1 MPKIIFMKKVL
12 FTLAVVSIGLQ
23 VSAQK
28 FMTRSGKISFFSTT
42 PIENIEAF
50 NNEVAAAVNTATSD
64 VVFQVPVKSFK
75 FEKQLMQEHF
85 NESYMESDKF
95 PKAEFKGKMN
105 ATDLSKD
112 GTYKTVV
119 NGKLTIHGVTKDVQI
134 PGTIIV
140 KGAELTLNAKFNVAT
155 ADYNIQIPSVAK
167 GKIANQIE
175 VTINSVLKKA

>member
-1 MPKIIFMKKVL
+1 MKKVL
-12 FTLAVVSIGLQ
+12 FTAAVACLALQ
-23 VSAQK
+23 ASAQK

-50 NNEVAAAVNTATSD
+50 NNEVAAAVNTASGD

-105 ATDLSKD
+105 PAAFTKD
-112 GTYKTVV
+112 GTYKTTV

-140 KGAELTLNAKFNVAT
+140 KGSELTLNTKFNVAT
-155 ADYNIQIPSVAK
+155 ADYNIQIPAVAK

-175 VTINSVLKKA
+175 VTVNSVLKKA

>member
-1 MPKIIFMKKVL
+1 MKKVL
-12 FTLAVVSIGLQ
+12 FTAVVACIALQ

-50 NNEVAAAVNTATSD
+50 NNEVAAAVNTASGD
-64 VVFQVPVKSFK
+64 VVFQVPIKSFK

-105 ATDLSKD
+105 PASFTKD
-112 GTYKTVV
+112 GTYKTTV

-134 PGTIIV
+134 PGTVIV
-140 KGAELTLNAKFNVAT
+140 KGGELTLNTKFNVAT

-175 VTINSVLKKA
+175 VTVNSVLKKA